1 MLIGQIFPLSNRAP
15 SVAAPSTF
23 SGAAAIE
30 AQRLDDTGAC
40 EYAGF
45 HQQETGIEWTHQN
58 GGFSQEKDWFIVNKA
73 KTDLW

>member
-40 EYAGF
+40 ENAGF
-45 HQQETGIEWTHQN
+45 HQQETGIE
-58 GGFSQEKDWFIVNKA
+58 
-73 KTDLW
+73 